1 MDHSS
6 GPHPREEFDAGVGM
20 IAAPLLLLAGTILHS
35 AHLRRF
41 ASLLG
46 AAAAHRAR
54 WYAAQ
59 LLFLLAL
66 AAFVPAVLGLVH
78 LARSNEPGMALAGG
92 VVALLGLAT
101 ARAGVLPVW
110 AGLALAV
117 GPAAWL
123 AAVVSSPLAIAA
135 AVCLLAAMGIAG
147 CLVLTDRAGGW
158 ERRGPSTA
166 S

>member
-1 MDHSS
+1 MDHSP
-6 GPHPREEFDAGVGM
+6 GPHPREEFAAGVGM
-20 IAAPLLLLAGTILHS
+20 IAAPLLLLAGTILHP
-35 AHLRRF
+35 AHSGRF

-46 AAAAHRAR
+46 AAAAHRGR
-54 WYAAQ
+54 WYAAH

-66 AAFVPAVLGLVH
+66 AAFVPAVVIPLFGMSAALGL
-78 LARSNEPGMALAGG
+78 GG
-92 VVALLGLAT
+92 ALLGLAT
-101 ARAGVLPVW
+101 TRAGVLPGW
-110 AGLALAV
+110 AGLALAI

-123 AAVVSSPLAIAA
+123 VAVASSPLAIAA
-135 AVCLLAAMGIAG
+135 AVCLLAGMGTAG